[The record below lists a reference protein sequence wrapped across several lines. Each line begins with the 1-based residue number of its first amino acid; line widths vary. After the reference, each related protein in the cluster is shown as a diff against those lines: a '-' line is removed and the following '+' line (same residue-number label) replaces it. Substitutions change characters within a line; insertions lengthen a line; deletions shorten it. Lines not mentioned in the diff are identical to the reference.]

1 MFLGKAGCDRMAA
14 DCGFELKK
22 RGVAMVSLW
31 PGAVKTEY
39 IQVIN
44 NKHIWHQS
52 YSFAMVSGLGLLRL
66 NIFRC
71 YCHIAIFKTH
81 VMSCLLLGRQHTLL
95 LKLCGRNGHSM
106 SWSKW
111 QKTVELFVSNI
122 QMRALPRS
130 SIYNQP

>member
-44 NKHIWHQS
+44 KNIYGIKVIHSIWSLAWGCQD
-52 YSFAMVSGLGLLRL
+52 
-66 NIFRC
+66 
-71 YCHIAIFKTH
+71 
-81 VMSCLLLGRQHTLL
+81 
-95 LKLCGRNGHSM
+95 
-106 SWSKW
+106 
-111 QKTVELFVSNI
+111 
-122 QMRALPRS
+122 
-130 SIYNQP
+130 

>member
-44 NKHIWHQS
+44 KKHQNKHQS
-52 YSFAMVSGLGLLRL
+52 YLFAMVSGLGLSRL

-71 YCHIAIFKTH
+71 YCHAIFKTH
-81 VMSCLLLGRQHTLL
+81 VMSCLLLVRQHTSL
-95 LKLCGRNGHSM
+95 LKLCCRNGQVTIRPGPNG
-106 SWSKW
+106 KR
-111 QKTVELFVSNI
+111 Q
-122 QMRALPRS
+122 
-130 SIYNQP
+130 

>member
-52 YSFAMVSGLGLLRL
+52 YSFAMVSGLGLSRL

-71 YCHIAIFKTH
+71 YYHIAIFKTH
-81 VMSCLLLGRQHTLL
+81 IAGKV
-95 LKLCGRNGHSM
+95 SM
-106 SWSKW
+106 ALSKW
-111 QKTVELFVSNI
+111 QKTIEFLVSW
-122 QMRALPRS
+122 L
-130 SIYNQP
+130 